1 LSGQGRVWRF
11 GDDVNTDLIISG
23 KHLDNYDPAH
33 LASHAM
39 EGANKD
45 FASGVRQGDI
55 IIAGANFGC
64 GSSRE
69 QAVMALKH
77 SGVEA
82 VIARSFAR
90 IFYRNAVNLGLTVVV
105 SPNAAELFHDGDSV
119 ALDLPGHRLVSS
131 TGDRSA
137 DLEPVPAHVKMILD
151 EGGLVPF
158 IKKRLEEKGVSVGT
172 ERVTRAR

>member
-1 LSGQGRVWRF
+1 MSDQGRVWKF
-11 GDDVNTDLIISG
+11 GNDVNTDVIISG

-90 IFYRNAVNLGLTVVV
+90 IFYRNAINLGLTVAV
-105 SPNAAELFHDGDSV
+105 SPSAADVFQDGDSV
-119 ALDLPGHRLVSS
+119 VLDLPGHRLVSS
-131 TGDRSA
+131 TDNRLA

-158 IKKRLEEKGVSVGT
+158 IKKRLKERGVAVGT
-172 ERVTRAR
+172 ELVTRVR

>member
-1 LSGQGRVWRF
+1 MSNHGRAWKF

-23 KHLDNYDPAH
+23 KYLDNYDPAH

-82 VIARSFAR
+82 VIARSIAR

-105 SPNAAELFHDGDSV
+105 SPNAADVFQDGDSV

-131 TGDRSA
+131 TGNRWA
-137 DLEPVPAHVKMILD
+137 DLEPVPAHVRMILD

-158 IKKRLEEKGVSVGT
+158 VKKRLREKGVTART
-172 ERVTRAR
+172 EARITAR